1 MGVAKAHQVGI
12 LGISSFSL
20 GFKVYAIASVVIVF
34 LDVQRSL
41 DIYFVFQFYIHL
53 IFQCVCYYASVDVY
67 VRRFRSVVV
76 NLQKFLLFLGARD

>member
-1 MGVAKAHQVGI
+1 M
-12 LGISSFSL
+12 
-20 GFKVYAIASVVIVF
+20 IASLVILF

-41 DIYFVFQFYIHL
+41 DICYVFQLCIHL

-76 NLQKFLLFLGARD
+76 NLLKFLLFVGAVD